1 MTQTNKDFA
10 RKLTFIAIPI
20 TIQSVIQ
27 SSLGMIDQLMVGKLG
42 ETSIKAVGFGTKL
55 SFIFLLAMVGITSA
69 TSIFVSQYWGAKEK
83 EKIGNVLGITISVGS
98 IIAIIAII
106 LSVVFPH
113 FIMGLFIKD
122 KEVINLGADYMRII
136 AIGLIPLV
144 IVNAHAAV
152 LRSCGDAKTP
162 MITGF
167 ICVIMNTSLNYLF
180 IFGVGQMGGM
190 GVKGAAIATS
200 ISRMLECFL
209 ILYLFHRKNLL
220 QLKILNYFKFDK
232 SLVSLFITS
241 MLPLLINEALWAIG
255 DTVSA
260 AIYGRIG
267 GAQTAGML
275 LTFPIQGLAIGL
287 MSGIGA
293 ASGIVLGNLLG
304 EGKNDQA
311 FLYGKKFIKLGIV
324 LSVIIGIIVVFS
336 ARLYIDLMNVSVD
349 AKEYAYNIINVFA
362 IILWIKV
369 TNMIIGGGILRS
381 GGNTKIV
388 LILEMIG
395 MWGIGVPTG
404 LAVYSFTNL
413 SIQWVYFFIS
423 IEELFRM
430 VVGLKIFHNKSWM
443 SNINDSSEEASTL
456 C

>member
-10 RKLTFIAIPI
+10 RKLAFIAIPI

-42 ETSIKAVGFGTKL
+42 ETSINAVGFGTKL

-69 TSIFVSQYWGAKEK
+69 TSIFASQYWGAKDK

-113 FIMGLFIKD
+113 FIMGLFIND

-144 IVNAHAAV
+144 IVNSHAAV

-220 QLKILNYFKFDK
+220 QLKITYYFKFNK
-232 SLVSLFITS
+232 KLVVLFITA

-255 DTVSA
+255 DTVGA

-267 GAQTAGML
+267 GAQTAGMI

-311 FLYGKKFIKLGIV
+311 FSYGKKFIKLGIM

-336 ARLYIDLMNVSVD
+336 ARFYIDLMNVSVD

-443 SNINDSSEEASTL
+443 SNINDSSEEASTM